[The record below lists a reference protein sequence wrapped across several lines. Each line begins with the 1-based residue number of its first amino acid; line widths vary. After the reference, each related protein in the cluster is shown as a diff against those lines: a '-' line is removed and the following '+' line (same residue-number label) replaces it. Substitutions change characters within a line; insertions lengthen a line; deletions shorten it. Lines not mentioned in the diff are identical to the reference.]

1 MKTIAIVGVYI
12 WGALYA
18 AGVFTAGMIW
28 GDRIAVYIVLG
39 SAAAAYVSQFFT
51 TLALDEELPY
61 EARKRCWAA
70 GLAATGVSV
79 LAAAIAGIHLVR
91 WI

>member
-28 GDRIAVYIVLG
+28 GDRLAVYIVLG

-51 TLALDEELPY
+51 TLALDEELAY
-61 EARKRCWAA
+61 EARKRCWAT
-70 GLAATGVSV
+70 GLVATGISV
-79 LAAAIAGIHLVR
+79 LSAAIAGIHLVGR
-91 WI
+91 L